1 MKMIFR
7 GTDSWFG
14 FFPAAQQGSEAN
26 ASVHTIVRTSTAI
39 KVCFNTDVG
48 FFTKSQNTGERTGGP
63 KVPRYL
69 HTSIFVNNMDES
81 IDFYTKKL
89 GLKLLD
95 GPHHYPGNAD
105 MAFVGSNWDAYI
117 ELVYD
122 LEDHP
127 PYQIGNRYEHL
138 ALEVDGDLDSLCEKL
153 KSQGVKVIKGP
164 KKSPGGTRSIAFVE
178 DPNGIPV
185 ELLEPKLAKT

>member
-1 MKMIFR
+1 
-7 GTDSWFG
+7 
-14 FFPAAQQGSEAN
+14 
-26 ASVHTIVRTSTAI
+26 
-39 KVCFNTDVG
+39 
-48 FFTKSQNTGERTGGP
+48 
-63 KVPRYL
+63 
-69 HTSIFVNNMDES
+69 MDES

-89 GLKLLD
+89 GLKLLG
-95 GPHHYPGNAD
+95 GPDHYPGNAD

-138 ALEVDGDLDSLCEKL
+138 ALEVDGDLNAVCEKL
-153 KSQGVKVIKGP
+153 KSQGVKVLKGP

-185 ELLEPKLAKT
+185 ELLEPKK

>member
-1 MKMIFR
+1 M
-7 GTDSWFG
+7 
-14 FFPAAQQGSEAN
+14 
-26 ASVHTIVRTSTAI
+26 
-39 KVCFNTDVG
+39 
-48 FFTKSQNTGERTGGP
+48 
-63 KVPRYL
+63 PRYL
-69 HTSIFVNNMDES
+69 HTSIFVNNMDDS

-89 GLKLLD
+89 GLKLLG
-95 GPHHYPGNAD
+95 GPDHYPGNAD

-122 LEDHP
+122 LEEHP

-138 ALEVDGDLDSLCEKL
+138 ALEVDGDLAALCEKL
-153 KSQGVKVIKGP
+153 KSQGVKVLKGP

-185 ELLEPKLAKT
+185 ELLEPKK